1 MFEIVL
7 SDLLAGSV
15 ERRGDHVAIVDGPAQ
30 VTYAE
35 LGKRVEQ
42 AAAWL
47 LSRGIRRGDRVGV
60 HLMKSAEEVVAMFAA
75 WRIGAVMVQINYQWT
90 AAQLD
95 YVLRDCDV
103 KALFIDARPAV
114 ALATGD
120 MPATLEHICVK
131 GKAPEHA
138 KFVSW
143 STLPPAANVP
153 PAPGIDTDLAA
164 LLYTSGSTGKPKGV
178 MLTHLNL
185 IAGARSVGKYV
196 DARASDRLLSLL
208 PFSFDYGLNQL
219 MQMVLVGGTVVLQK
233 VMMPAEIA
241 KALATQNIT
250 GFAAVPPVWIPLTQY
265 LIEKPTAFPS
275 LRYITNSGGKIPPST
290 LELMP
295 RAYGSA
301 KIFLMY
307 GLTEA
312 FRSTYL
318 PPELFAT
325 KMGSMGK
332 AIPNVETYII
342 KDDGIAGPGEQG
354 ELVHRGSLISL
365 GYWGKPQATA
375 EKIRVCPQLRHL
387 IGDEK
392 VCYSGDLVRIDE
404 DGYYWFVSRADS
416 MIKCSGFRISPTEV
430 EDVVSKSGMV
440 THVVAYGAA
449 DDLNGQNVE
458 VAVTSS
464 NGHAVDEAAL
474 LAYCKQNMPHY
485 MVPKKIH
492 VWPDDM
498 PRTGSGKLDRPAIVK
513 KCLGE

>member
-1 MFEIVL
+1 MFECVL
-7 SDLLAGSV
+7 SDLLKGNLRDRA
-15 ERRGDHVAIVDGPAQ
+15 EHVAIVDGSVQ
-30 VTYAE
+30 VTYRDLAA
-35 LGKRVEQ
+35 RVEQ

-47 LSRGIRRGDRVGV
+47 TAKGIQRGDRVGV
-60 HLMKSAEEVVAMFAA
+60 HLNKSVEEVVAMFAA
-75 WRIGAVMVQINYQWT
+75 WRIGAVMVQINHQWT

-114 ALATGD
+114 ALATAEI
-120 MPATLEHICVK
+120 PSTLQHVCVK
-131 GKAPEHA
+131 GKTPEHA
-138 KFVSW
+138 MFVAWASLPQAT
-143 STLPPAANVP
+143 TLPPT
-153 PAPGIDTDLAA
+153 PGIDTDLAA

-178 MLTHLNL
+178 MLTHLNI
-185 IAGARSVGKYV
+185 IAGARSV
-196 DARASDRLLSLL
+196 ARYLEATRDDRLLSLL

-219 MQMVLVGGTVVLQK
+219 MQMCLVGGTVVLQK

-241 KALATQNIT
+241 KALARYEIT

-265 LIEKPTAFPS
+265 LTDQPGSFPS

-295 RAYGSA
+295 RAYPGV

-318 PPELFAT
+318 PPELFES
-325 KMGSMGK
+325 KMGSMGR
-332 AIPNVETYII
+332 AIPNAETYII
-342 KDDGIAGPGEQG
+342 KEDGVAGPGEQG
-354 ELVHRGSLISL
+354 ELVHRGCLISL
-365 GYWGKPQATA
+365 GYWGKPEATA

-387 IGDEK
+387 IGEEK

-404 DGYYWFVSRADS
+404 DGYYWFVSRADF

-440 THVVAYGAA
+440 THVVAFGAP
-449 DDLNGQNVE
+449 DDLNGQVVE
-458 VAVTSS
+458 VAVTS
-464 NGHAVDEAAL
+464 NGHSFDEQSLMAH
-474 LAYCKQNMPHY
+474 CKQNMPHY
-485 MVPKKIH
+485 MVPRKIH
-492 VWPDDM
+492 LWFNDM

-513 KCLGE
+513 QCLGM